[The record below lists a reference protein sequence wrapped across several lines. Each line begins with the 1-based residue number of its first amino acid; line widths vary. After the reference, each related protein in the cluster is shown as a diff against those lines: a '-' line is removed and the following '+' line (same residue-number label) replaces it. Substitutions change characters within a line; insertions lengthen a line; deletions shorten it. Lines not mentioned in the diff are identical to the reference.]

1 MSERITAALDASKLR
16 IALLAARF
24 NEFVTAR
31 LVAGAR
37 DELLRLGSRDEQI
50 CQIEVPG
57 SYELPLA
64 ALHAARSGRYDAIVA
79 LGCLIRGQTPHF
91 DYIAAHCARGLGQA
105 SLETGV
111 PISFGVLTAETLE
124 QAIDR
129 AGGKFG
135 NKGADAARAAVEM
148 ANLLPR
154 LAPPRDR

>member
-1 MSERITAALDASKLR
+1 MSERIQPTLSAANLR
-16 IALLAARF
+16 VALLAARF

-31 LVAGAR
+31 LLAGAR
-37 DELLRLGSRDEQI
+37 DELLRLGGRDEQI
-50 CQIEVPG
+50 TEIQVPG

-64 ALHAARSGRYDAIVA
+64 ALQAARSGRFDAIVA

-105 SLETGV
+105 SLQTGV
-111 PISFGVLTAETLE
+111 PISFGVLTVESLE

-135 NKGADAARAAVEM
+135 NKGADAARAAIEM

-154 LAPPRDR
+154 LASPRDR

>member
-1 MSERITAALDASKLR
+1 MSEQVCGSLDASRLR
-16 IALLAARF
+16 IAIIAARF

-37 DELLRLGSRDEQI
+37 DELLRLGGRAEQI
-50 CQIEVPG
+50 REIQVPG

-64 ALHAARSGRYDAIVA
+64 ALCAARSGRFDAIVA
-79 LGCLIRGQTPHF
+79 LGCLMRGQTPHF

-111 PISFGVLTAETLE
+111 PISFGVLTVETLE

-154 LAPPRDR
+154 LGPPQDR